1 MGILSAMT
9 RRALISLF
17 LPVLLLPLL
26 FLGGCGTK
34 ESIEPIYVSEKIQL
48 KDAHIQYWSDIEP
61 TVVEPST
68 MRKITEAFL
77 RFFPVINQLIVFPM
91 NLVNTV
97 FPNLPSTSHPQLP
110 KDGEWNDPKLLKAMR
125 SIRIGAGFIRIT
137 PEAFRKDYEPEKCY
151 LTLRCL
157 FKGECNCKDLSFE
170 DFLSE
175 VRVYLIFKDLKAEY
189 RDQLP
194 KAPVNQPSRSTENW
208 YNPSGDAIVDGGG
221 DSSLDAKAKKDDF
234 VILSERPEVLLAT
247 SDINTSY
254 NIEDR
259 TMHFNV
265 SDVDLLP
272 YMDRYSSFDIKL
284 VAVGK
289 YPKRKVYIDGRL
301 RVDLVLK
308 LADE

>member
-1 MGILSAMT
+1 MT
-9 RRALISLF
+9 RRALIAIF
-17 LPVLLLPLL
+17 LPLLLAPAL

-34 ESIEPIYVSEKIQL
+34 ESIDPIYVAENVRL
-48 KDAHIQYWSDIEP
+48 EDAHIHYWSDIEP

-68 MRKITEAFL
+68 MRRVTEAFL
-77 RFFPVINQLIVFPM
+77 RFFPVINQIVIFPM

-97 FPNLPSTSHPQLP
+97 FPNLPSTSHQQLP
-110 KDGEWNDPKLLKAMR
+110 KNGEWNDPKILKAMR

-137 PEAFRKDYEPEKCY
+137 PEALRKDYEPEKCHF
-151 LTLRCL
+151 TFRCW
-157 FKGECNCKDLSFE
+157 FQGECNCRDLSFE

-175 VRVYLIFKDLKAEY
+175 VRVYLIFKDLKQEY
-189 RDQLP
+189 RDQI
-194 KAPVNQPSRSTENW
+194 KTVRES
-208 YNPSGDAIVDGGG
+208 
-221 DSSLDAKAKKDDF
+221 
-234 VILSERPEVLLAT
+234 VIFSERQEVLLAS
-247 SDINTSY
+247 SDINASY
-254 NIEDR
+254 EKENR

-272 YMDRYSSFDIKL
+272 YMDRYESFDIKL

-308 LADE
+308 LAQ